1 MSPRAMGGLCV
12 VIASALACAF
22 AGESRLAFIFIGLAL
37 VASFDSMGGL
47 RWLLGVPLSLAAL
60 AAGFIPIP
68 LAAMLCA
75 LSVVSAGLAGPAGL
89 SVVGVALVLALT
101 VAEVRGVRFI
111 VPLLLSGVGIPL
123 LLMGQQTRRFTV
135 AWRPWMA
142 TVAVCVV
149 VSGLG
154 FALVPRLGVAV
165 RQGPALTGFQARVDL
180 DDASDLLDDPTPI
193 ARIEVVRGRVALP
206 ARLRGV
212 ALQHFDGFRWT
223 APAERSPAPMGLDP
237 LSPHLSIIPLGRIDE
252 GAVFGLGFINGASI
266 PTDVDAAGNRWGG
279 ALASEPYVVSLGER
293 SSAPI
298 RDGRWLSV
306 PQSLDPRIP
315 RLAAEW
321 ASTETAPARVA
332 ERFVG
337 YLRDTALYTR
347 HPPAT
352 GVIDPLSDFL
362 FGARAGHCEHWATA
376 LTVLLR
382 LRGVPARPVNGFVDL
397 EADGDGFVVRR
408 SHAHA
413 WVEVRVGDAWVVYDP
428 TPGPGTLPEPPA
440 PSITERVDQMWESD
454 VIGYDSV
461 RQRQAARTVVRG
473 LASRPWTLAGLYGL
487 LMAMLAWRVLRIGD
501 ATAMG
506 SYTWVL
512 RTLKRQ
518 NMSPPVGLPPV
529 DAAKWVVAQLG
540 PEAESVEQLAWH
552 VYAVRYGGQPE
563 AIHGPRARVLARE
576 LQRNL
581 PRLCA
586 QRRSR

>member
-1 MSPRAMGGLCV
+1 M

-22 AGESRLAFIFIGLAL
+22 AGESRLALIFIGLAL

-252 GAVFGLGFINGASI
+252 GAVFGLGF
-266 PTDVDAAGNRWGG
+266 
-279 ALASEPYVVSLGER
+279 
-293 SSAPI
+293 
-298 RDGRWLSV
+298 
-306 PQSLDPRIP
+306 
-315 RLAAEW
+315 
-321 ASTETAPARVA
+321 
-332 ERFVG
+332 
-337 YLRDTALYTR
+337 
-347 HPPAT
+347 
-352 GVIDPLSDFL
+352 
-362 FGARAGHCEHWATA
+362 
-376 LTVLLR
+376 
-382 LRGVPARPVNGFVDL
+382 
-397 EADGDGFVVRR
+397 
-408 SHAHA
+408 
-413 WVEVRVGDAWVVYDP
+413 
-428 TPGPGTLPEPPA
+428 
-440 PSITERVDQMWESD
+440 
-454 VIGYDSV
+454 
-461 RQRQAARTVVRG
+461 
-473 LASRPWTLAGLYGL
+473 
-487 LMAMLAWRVLRIGD
+487 
-501 ATAMG
+501 
-506 SYTWVL
+506 
-512 RTLKRQ
+512 
-518 NMSPPVGLPPV
+518 
-529 DAAKWVVAQLG
+529 
-540 PEAESVEQLAWH
+540 
-552 VYAVRYGGQPE
+552 
-563 AIHGPRARVLARE
+563 
-576 LQRNL
+576 
-581 PRLCA
+581 
-586 QRRSR
+586 